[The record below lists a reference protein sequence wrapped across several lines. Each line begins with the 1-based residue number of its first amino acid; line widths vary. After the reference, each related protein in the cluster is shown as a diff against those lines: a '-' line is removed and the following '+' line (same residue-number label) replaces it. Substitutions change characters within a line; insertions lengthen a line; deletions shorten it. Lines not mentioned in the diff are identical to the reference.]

1 MKNDNPP
8 HTHTHTKHSL
18 RLINGLDCVS
28 PKDMFKS
35 YSNCQMG
42 PYLEM
47 RSLEM
52 KLHYDD
58 WIGLGPKSND
68 SGP

>member
-1 MKNDNPP
+1 
-8 HTHTHTKHSL
+8 
-18 RLINGLDCVS
+18 
-28 PKDMFKS
+28 MFKS